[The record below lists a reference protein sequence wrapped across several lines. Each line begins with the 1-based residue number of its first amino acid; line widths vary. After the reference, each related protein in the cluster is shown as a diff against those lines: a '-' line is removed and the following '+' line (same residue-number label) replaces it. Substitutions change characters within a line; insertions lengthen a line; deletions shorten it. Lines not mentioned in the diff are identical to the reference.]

1 MVGGPAPTG
10 RREPEARD
18 ALDKTRLINAGRLM
32 ARRDQREMDALRETI
47 QRLEQQLDLARDESA
62 VAAAMRIEGAGAAV
76 KTLQREVKRLQ
87 GQVDTVSSATAILA
101 CTQDEPLPETP
112 TSPNEA
118 AARTSDLRRQI
129 STLKGQLDAATKHES
144 ALESKIKALE
154 AKGSRHCDTCSEL
167 RKDVERLKAEPLRDE
182 NTKLSAQ
189 LKLAKQSQVSQ
200 VGSRSKRFAFS
211 SPGTQKIALDDKQ
224 CEIKQLEERLH
235 QALKRV
241 ETVESDLR
249 QASKTAH
256 GAKAAMRKANAF
268 EIERQAACDK
278 LEAERHGWQ
287 EERRKMVVELEEKH
301 GEIAQLEDKNGRLE
315 GVAEQRLAHINKLK
329 RKLAEPG
336 ETSEVPPSPLE
347 RESPDFGGNTAADLG
362 AESAKERSGSEQ
374 EKGFFRLFVSVLA
387 CMATLYFF
395 AETILNVAS
404 TLMIVTAD
412 KLTSLVRAISPKPHA
427 TTTNREEFEPLVV
440 VYAERYRDL
449 LLNLRLSEE
458 DVSILLAEGN
468 GWPPIRAE
476 LSDSSIIDLLWLLS
490 DKQFEREDE
499 RRTLADKLGHAE
511 AEQKRLTS
519 EVEQAASNRAHDM
532 EVIAQLESHLAV
544 SKMSA
549 AHSTRSPSRA
559 SSGRATY
566 RSHSACSD
574 SAFERLSATM
584 VDLNEQLTSAREE
597 NRTLLL
603 KLAGVEGE

>member
-1 MVGGPAPTG
+1 
-10 RREPEARD
+10 
-18 ALDKTRLINAGRLM
+18 
-32 ARRDQREMDALRETI
+32 MDALRETI
-47 QRLEQQLDLARDESA
+47 QRLEQQLELARDESA

-87 GQVDTVSSATAILA
+87 GQ
-101 CTQDEPLPETP
+101 DEPLPETP
-112 TSPNEA
+112 TSPTEA
-118 AARTSDLRRQI
+118 AARTTDFRRQI
-129 STLKGQLDAATKHES
+129 SALKGQLDAATKHES
-144 ALESKIKALE
+144 ALEGKIKALE

-189 LKLAKQSQVSQ
+189 LKLAKQ
-200 VGSRSKRFAFS
+200 
-211 SPGTQKIALDDKQ
+211 TQKIALDDKQ
-224 CEIKQLEERLH
+224 REIIQLEERLH

-256 GAKAAMRKANAF
+256 GAKAAIKKAKSF
-268 EIERQAACDK
+268 EVERQAACDK

-287 EERRKMVVELEEKH
+287 EERRKMVVELEEKQ
-301 GEIAQLEDKNGRLE
+301 GEITQLKDKNGRLE
-315 GVAEQRLAHINKLK
+315 GAAEQRLTHINKLK

-347 RESPDFGGNTAADLG
+347 HESPGFGGSSAANLG
-362 AESAKERSGSEQ
+362 AHAAKERAGSEQ

-387 CMATLYFF
+387 CLATLYFF
-395 AETILNVAS
+395 AETILNLAS
-404 TLMIVTAD
+404 TLVIVAAD
-412 KLTSLVRAISPKPHA
+412 KLTSLMRAISPKPQA

-440 VYAERYRDL
+440 VDANRYQDL

-458 DVSILLAEGN
+458 DVTMLLAEGN

-490 DKQFEREDE
+490 DKQVEREDE
-499 RRTLADKLGHAE
+499 RRTLTDRLGHAE

-519 EVEQAASNRAHDM
+519 EVEQAASDRAHDM
-532 EVIAQLESHLAV
+532 EVIAQLESHLDAH
-544 SKMSA
+544 KMSA

-559 SSGRATY
+559 SSDRATL
-566 RSHSACSD
+566 RSRSACSE